1 MKIKRIAI
9 FVLIISASYG
19 LFRINQVACKTC
31 ENNNIQVINSCA
43 PVRSAYKAVYRCL
56 NCFCDIHQDW
66 KKISEL
72 IRRIDYFR
80 GGVTGEI
87 YPTSIVGIKKIA
99 CSDDELQYDVFD
111 DDEVFLYI
119 DQDTSKNIYDGAL
132 KAMSINNMMAN
143 YIIGAL
149 DVGKENRTLIHNS
162 EKATVRYNLDYSEL
176 NSKSLIKFQQAIHY
190 DSSYQKKFKNVEYQL
205 VNKETRRYDASIR
218 YEDFGERFYLDVF

>member
-1 MKIKRIAI
+1 MKAKQITI
-9 FVLIISASYG
+9 FTMLLVGFYTIFKFSQSSC
-19 LFRINQVACKTC
+19 QPC

-43 PVRSAYKAVYRCL
+43 PVRSAYKAVYRRL

-80 GGVTGEI
+80 GGITGEI

-132 KAMSINNMMAN
+132 KAMSINN
-143 YIIGAL
+143 
-149 DVGKENRTLIHNS
+149 
-162 EKATVRYNLDYSEL
+162 
-176 NSKSLIKFQQAIHY
+176 
-190 DSSYQKKFKNVEYQL
+190 
-205 VNKETRRYDASIR
+205 
-218 YEDFGERFYLDVF
+218 